1 MKLTKVLIVQSAIEI
16 LHERG
21 LESVSMRS
29 IAARLGVK
37 APALYNHVQNKQDI
51 LELISEEISKKVLA
65 RVDENDS
72 MASFSLV
79 LRDELKKIRDSWKI
93 FAETSPITPVRM
105 QMVAMFLTILKQL
118 GTGEESAMIGNMINN
133 FILSFVA
140 DEYLFSNTASP
151 VEMTDIPS
159 IFRMPDMSIESQF
172 LVQLNILLDGVMK
185 RVASNG

>member
-1 MKLTKVLIVQSAIEI
+1 
-16 LHERG
+16 
-21 LESVSMRS
+21 
-29 IAARLGVK
+29 
-37 APALYNHVQNKQDI
+37 
-51 LELISEEISKKVLA
+51 
-65 RVDENDS
+65 
-72 MASFSLV
+72 
-79 LRDELKKIRDSWKI
+79 
-93 FAETSPITPVRM
+93 
-105 QMVAMFLTILKQL
+105 MVAMFLTILKQL